1 MNPLAISQVIEQII
15 RIALLYILV
24 QLLAA
29 RGLEYAAAGA
39 VLAGAAGELAS
50 LIYLLFS
57 FRPTSI
63 YRIVK
68 NRYHRSS
75 QSRIE
80 LLELAKIGISQTG
93 NQFFRSLLRA
103 VQPTVISRSLL
114 SAGLDP
120 SAVAAQYGM
129 LTGYVYPLLFF
140 PGFVNYSLAVALVP
154 AISEAGAKHQY
165 RLVTR
170 RVSQA
175 IRASL
180 LIGIPSSM
188 ILFVFA
194 EQILAFFTGRRKR
207 LDCSGSQPRFTC
219 FSISTHPFS
228 HLLSGSAMRHWRWLT
243 T

>member
-29 RGLEYAAAGA
+29 RVGIRRGRRCLGR
-39 VLAGAAGELAS
+39 AAGELAS

-120 SAVAAQYGM
+120 R
-129 LTGYVYPLLFF
+129 P
-140 PGFVNYSLAVALVP
+140 
-154 AISEAGAKHQY
+154 
-165 RLVTR
+165 
-170 RVSQA
+170 
-175 IRASL
+175 
-180 LIGIPSSM
+180 
-188 ILFVFA
+188 
-194 EQILAFFTGRRKR
+194 
-207 LDCSGSQPRFTC
+207 
-219 FSISTHPFS
+219 
-228 HLLSGSAMRHWRWLT
+228 
-243 T
+243 